1 MLRSSKLAILM
12 MSEINGY
19 QVTKQNVIDAVKAT
33 LGIFVLDAKGLYDV
47 LQISSSKALG
57 LTEKTKWNRT
67 AGTQRQFRSTRHEL
81 RWCYS
86 DIPWA
91 DGMTKKK
98 MSCRILSFLRIPRWK
113 LVTNVYVVKETSAD
127 GGVLG

>member
-1 MLRSSKLAILM
+1 MLGSSKLAILI

-57 LTEKTKWNRT
+57 LTEKNEVESNCWDSETVSKHTTRSSMVL
-67 AGTQRQFRSTRHEL
+67 QRHSV
-81 RWCYS
+81 
-86 DIPWA
+86 
-91 DGMTKKK
+91 G
-98 MSCRILSFLRIPRWK
+98 
-113 LVTNVYVVKETSAD
+113 
-127 GGVLG
+127 